1 MSKKKVDKTYYLNEN
16 IIAYIKE
23 YAEEKGIK
31 PSHALERIVAE
42 HQNQNHDLLEQI
54 KGAVNEVV
62 HEDLG
67 RIRAGAN
74 LADKHTRMLLQ
85 FANHYF
91 AVNKFKDLAT
101 TNQYKSRGI
110 VQAEEFV
117 KDQISNARMKKIERQ
132 QGTSN

>member
-1 MSKKKVDKTYYLNEN
+1 
-16 IIAYIKE
+16 
-23 YAEEKGIK
+23 
-31 PSHALERIVAE
+31 
-42 HQNQNHDLLEQI
+42 
-54 KGAVNEVV
+54 
-62 HEDLG
+62 
-67 RIRAGAN
+67 
-74 LADKHTRMLLQ
+74 MLLQ

-117 KDQISNARMKKIERQ
+117 KDEISNARMKKIERQ